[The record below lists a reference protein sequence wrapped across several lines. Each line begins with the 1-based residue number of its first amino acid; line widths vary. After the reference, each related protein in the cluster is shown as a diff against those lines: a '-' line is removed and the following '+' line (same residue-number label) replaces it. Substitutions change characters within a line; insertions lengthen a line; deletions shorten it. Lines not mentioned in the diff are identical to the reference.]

1 MTNRVRLDNIEH
13 ASLRVSPSAAPEFG
27 HSVNQLLLVPA
38 EFEEAQRE
46 FPIFF
51 RRDGEGRF
59 HAVALL
65 GFDRGENLFLDGA
78 AWTAR
83 YMPAVLRRGPFFL
96 GPAEEQ
102 DLESPATVYVDLD
115 DPRVSETEGEPL
127 FLIHGGRAPYLV
139 QVTDALQTVHEGL
152 AAAKVMFTLF
162 AELGLLQPINVDV
175 RLADGLEYHI
185 PDLFTVSRAGIERLT
200 GAQLESLNRG
210 ACLAAAIHVCSSTG
224 NMNRLVS
231 LKSAKLGRVVDA

>member
-13 ASLRVSPSAAPEFG
+13 ATLRVTPRAAPEFG

-51 RRDGEGRF
+51 RRDGEGTF
-59 HAVALL
+59 HSVSLL

-96 GPAEEQ
+96 GPADENEPA
-102 DLESPATVYVDLD
+102 SPAAVYVDLD
-115 DPRVSETEGEPL
+115 DPRLSESEGEPL
-127 FLIHGGRAPYLV
+127 FLTHGGSAPYLE
-139 QVTDALQTVHEGL
+139 QVTDALKTVREGL
-152 AAAKVMFTLF
+152 AAAKAMFTLF
-162 AELGLLQPINVDV
+162 AELELLQPINVDV

-185 PDLFTVSRAGIERLT
+185 PDLFTVSRAGVERLT
-200 GAQLESLNRG
+200 GTQLERLNRTG
-210 ACLAAAIHVCSSTG
+210 YLAAAIHVCSSTG
-224 NMNRLVS
+224 NMNRLVE
-231 LKSAKLGRVVDA
+231 LKSAKLMRMADA